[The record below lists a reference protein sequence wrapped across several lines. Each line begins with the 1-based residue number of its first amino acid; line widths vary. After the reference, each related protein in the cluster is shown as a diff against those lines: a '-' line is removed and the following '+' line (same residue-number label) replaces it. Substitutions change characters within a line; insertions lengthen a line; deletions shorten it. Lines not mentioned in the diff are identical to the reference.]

1 MNSRLLAL
9 CALATSTLV
18 RAQAP
23 VLAALP
29 ARPLPGSIVRLALTT
44 AVRNT
49 DPITSVRGSLA
60 GEPLHFMPAANGGWH
75 AIGGIPADAEG
86 TLVAHAFALRRSG
99 RVDTVRASMR
109 LPPIPPVKAE
119 PLAVDSSFSKPM
131 PSDVADRVNRE
142 NARARE
148 IGREA
153 HNTPALWTEPFE
165 RP

>member
-44 AVRNT
+44 AVRST

-99 RVDTVRASMR
+99 RVELAR
-109 LPPIPPVKAE
+109 LDFGGLQPVAEGTREKVLRVVKEAFAPAPAPVPP
-119 PLAVDSSFSKPM
+119 
-131 PSDVADRVNRE
+131 
-142 NARARE
+142 
-148 IGREA
+148 
-153 HNTPALWTEPFE
+153 T
-165 RP
+165 